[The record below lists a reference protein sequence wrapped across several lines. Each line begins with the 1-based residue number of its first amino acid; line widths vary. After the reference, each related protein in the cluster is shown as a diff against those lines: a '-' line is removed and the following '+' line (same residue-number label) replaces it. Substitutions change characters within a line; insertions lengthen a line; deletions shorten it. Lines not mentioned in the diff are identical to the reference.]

1 MPRTWCRSFT
11 KWGNLNRYTEMK
23 QKVTKI
29 TKMDKQDSYGNTSFV
44 IEFQDGQKGF
54 YTSKDANQTKFV
66 VGQETEFNLEE
77 KEGKNGKKYNK
88 ISLPQTQKAFSG
100 GGRPSPEPRV
110 QMISFAAA
118 YTKDL
123 IVAGKVP
130 LAEFGITFE
139 MIYGEMTSKI

>member
-1 MPRTWCRSFT
+1 
-11 KWGNLNRYTEMK
+11 MK

-29 TKMDKQDSYGNTSFV
+29 TKMDKVDSYGNTSFV

-54 YTSKDANQTKFV
+54 YTSKDPNQTKYV

-77 KEGKNGKKYNK
+77 REGKNGKKYNK
-88 ISLPQTQKAFSG
+88 ISLPQTQKPFSG
-100 GGRPSPEPRV
+100 GGRPAPEPRV

-123 IVAGKVP
+123 IVAGKIQISD
-130 LAEFGITFE
+130 FGATFE
-139 MIYGEMTSKI
+139 MIYGEMTNKI

>member
-1 MPRTWCRSFT
+1 
-11 KWGNLNRYTEMK
+11 MK

-29 TKMDKQDSYGNTSFV
+29 TKMDKVDSYGNTSFV

-54 YTSKDANQTKFV
+54 YTSKDPNQTKFV

-77 KEGKNGKKYNK
+77 REGKNGKKYNK
-88 ISLPQTQKAFSG
+88 ISLPQTQKPFSG
-100 GGRPSPEPRV
+100 GGRPAPEPRV

-123 IVAGKVP
+123 IVAGKIQISD
-130 LAEFGITFE
+130 FGATFE
-139 MIYGEMTSKI
+139 MIYGEMTNKI

>member
-1 MPRTWCRSFT
+1 
-11 KWGNLNRYTEMK
+11 MK

-29 TKMDKQDSYGNTSFV
+29 TKMDKVDSYGNTSFV

-54 YTSKDANQTKFV
+54 YTSKDPNQTKFV

-77 KEGKNGKKYNK
+77 REGKKNGKKYNK
-88 ISLPQTQKAFSG
+88 ISLPQTQKPFSG
-100 GGRPSPEPRV
+100 GGRPAPEPRV

-130 LAEFGITFE
+130 MAEFGSTFE
-139 MIYGEMTSKI
+139 IIYNEMTAKL

>member
-1 MPRTWCRSFT
+1 
-11 KWGNLNRYTEMK
+11 MK

-29 TKMDKQDSYGNTSFV
+29 TKMDKTDSYGNSSFV
-44 IEFQDGQKGF
+44 IEFQDGLRGF
-54 YTSKDANQTKFV
+54 YTSKDPNQNKFV
-66 VGQETEFNLEE
+66 VGQETEFNVEE
-77 KEGKNGKKYNK
+77 RDGKNGKKYNK
-88 ISLPQTQKAFSG
+88 ISLPQTQKPFNG
-100 GGRPSPEPRV
+100 GGRPAPEPRV

-139 MIYGEMTSKI
+139 MIYGEMINKL

>member
-1 MPRTWCRSFT
+1 
-11 KWGNLNRYTEMK
+11 MK

-44 IEFQDGQKGF
+44 IEFQDGLKGF
-54 YTSKDANQTKFV
+54 YTSKDPNQTKFV
-66 VGQETEFNLEE
+66 VGQETEFIVEE
-77 KEGKNGKKYNK
+77 RDGKNGKKYNK
-88 ISLPQTQKAFSG
+88 ITLPQTQKPFSG
-100 GGRPSPEPRV
+100 GGRPAPEPRV

-139 MIYGEMTSKI
+139 MIYGEMINKL

>member
-1 MPRTWCRSFT
+1 
-11 KWGNLNRYTEMK
+11 MK

-29 TKMDKQDSYGNTSFV
+29 TKMDKADSYGNSSFV
-44 IEFQDGQKGF
+44 IEFQDGLRGF
-54 YTSKDANQTKFV
+54 YTSKDPNQNKFV
-66 VGQETEFNLEE
+66 VGQETEFNVEE
-77 KEGKNGKKYNK
+77 RDGKNGKKYNK
-88 ISLPQTQKAFSG
+88 ISLPQTQKPFNG
-100 GGRPSPEPRV
+100 GGRPAPEPRV

-139 MIYGEMTSKI
+139 MIYGEMINKL

>member
-1 MPRTWCRSFT
+1 
-11 KWGNLNRYTEMK
+11 MK
-23 QKVTKI
+23 AKTTKI
-29 TKMDKQDSYGNTSFV
+29 LKLDKLDNYGNTTFV
-44 IEFQDGQKGF
+44 IEFADGVKGF
-54 YTSKDANQTKFV
+54 YTSKDPDQKKFV

-77 KEGKNGKKYNK
+77 KEGKKGKYNK
-88 ISLPQTQKAFSG
+88 ITLPQFQKPFG
-100 GGRPSPEPRV
+100 GGGGKPAPEPRV

-130 LAEFGITFE
+130 LSDFGVTFE

>member
-1 MPRTWCRSFT
+1 
-11 KWGNLNRYTEMK
+11 MK

-44 IEFQDGQKGF
+44 IEFQDGLKGF
-54 YTSKDANQTKFV
+54 YTSKDQNQTKFV
-66 VGQETEFNLEE
+66 VGQETEFSVEE
-77 KEGKNGKKYNK
+77 KDGKNGKKYNK
-88 ISLPQTQKAFSG
+88 ITLPQTQKPFGG
-100 GGRPSPEPRV
+100 GGRPAPEPRV

-130 LAEFGITFE
+130 LSEFGVTFE
-139 MIYGEMTSKI
+139 MIYGEMINKL